1 MAILTEMFKYNI
13 AILLFSLIFDVVLL
27 IFIVI
32 SVLLIYSLLMIGVET
47 KTFETGIMRMVGV
60 SKRGLITMIFIQ
72 SWMFVTPAIILA
84 IILCFPMLA
93 LCYSIIFEEKL
104 SNGFEPVPSGSAV
117 LFALLVGIFIPSLSS
132 IIPLLKVLG

>member
-1 MAILTEMFKYNI
+1 MFKFNI

-60 SKRGLITMIFIQ
+60 SKRGLMLMIFIQ
-72 SWMFVTPAIILA
+72 SWMFVTPALLLA
-84 IILCFPMLA
+84 VGLSFPFLA
-93 LCYSIIFEEKL
+93 LCYSLIFEEKL
-104 SNGFEPVPSGSAV
+104 ENGFEPVPSGKAV
-117 LFALLVGIFIPSLSS
+117 AFALVVGIIIPLLSS
-132 IIPLLKVLG
+132 ILPLLKVLG

>member
-1 MAILTEMFKYNI
+1 MTMTAPRMNFYAHSNFDQTQEGITGEVNRFIKDVGFFPVNAKMPILTEMFKFNI

-60 SKRGLITMIFIQ
+60 SKKGLMAMIFI
-72 SWMFVTPAIILA
+72 
-84 IILCFPMLA
+84 
-93 LCYSIIFEEKL
+93 
-104 SNGFEPVPSGSAV
+104 
-117 LFALLVGIFIPSLSS
+117 
-132 IIPLLKVLG
+132 